1 MYNNITQKY
10 EGYIY
15 IISNDINNK
24 VYIGQTI
31 ETIEKRYKD
40 HISAS
45 KSSNTKGVIL
55 YNAMRK
61 YGVEHFIVKELKK
74 ISCISN
80 IELRDKINESE
91 CYYISKYN
99 SQKPNGYNVT
109 PGGSNVSESIKV
121 KIDQYDIYGK
131 FIKTYN
137 STREAQQIFGNYFSR
152 NISECCNGRCM
163 VAYGYVWRY
172 QGEPFNK
179 YEVRL
184 NDYGRKEIDC
194 YSLDG
199 VYLKTY
205 KSMGIAAKE
214 LGYVTKTGKGNSSK
228 ISNCCNG
235 TRNNAYGYVWRYKGD
250 PFDKYNSIP
259 KQKHTII
266 NQYSLNNEYIN
277 TFNSIVTAANES
289 SSNKSG
295 IIQCCRKIYNSSNGF
310 KWFYASDQS
319 QPDKSKIIPNNQIDT
334 IKEVS

>member
-31 ETIEKRYKD
+31 ETVEKRYKD

-80 IELRDKINESE
+80 TELRDKINELE

-99 SQKPNGYNVT
+99 SQNPNGYNIT
-109 PGGSNVSESIKV
+109 SGGSNVSESIKV
-121 KIDQYDIYGK
+121 KIDQYDIDGK

-152 NISECCNGRCM
+152 KN
-163 VAYGYVWRY
+163 
-172 QGEPFNK
+172 
-179 YEVRL
+179 
-184 NDYGRKEIDC
+184 
-194 YSLDG
+194 
-199 VYLKTY
+199 
-205 KSMGIAAKE
+205 
-214 LGYVTKTGKGNSSK
+214 
-228 ISNCCNG
+228 
-235 TRNNAYGYVWRYKGD
+235 
-250 PFDKYNSIP
+250 
-259 KQKHTII
+259 
-266 NQYSLNNEYIN
+266 
-277 TFNSIVTAANES
+277 
-289 SSNKSG
+289 
-295 IIQCCRKIYNSSNGF
+295 
-310 KWFYASDQS
+310 
-319 QPDKSKIIPNNQIDT
+319 
-334 IKEVS
+334 